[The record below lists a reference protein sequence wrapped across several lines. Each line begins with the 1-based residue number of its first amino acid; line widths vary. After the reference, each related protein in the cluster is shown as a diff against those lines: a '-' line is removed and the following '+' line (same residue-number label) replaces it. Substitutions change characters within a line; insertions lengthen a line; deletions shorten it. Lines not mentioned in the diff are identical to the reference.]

1 MTLEEEKKEK
11 NKINAKRCLFG
22 KSDPEHVHQ
31 QYNSM
36 LNEHLKKAEEEWN
49 FDFEREDPTLSESA
63 RYKWECVRSKSVPPM
78 YRSSRIHDP
87 KPKRYSKC
95 DLRANEQANVSSA
108 TRQTRTANRTYV
120 ASPNK
125 RKPRSANM
133 QTGVRCKSKKQR
145 SILELMP
152 AKRMTR
158 NITHVIKKSSEM
170 ANEKPD
176 TPTRPNRYNQSVG
189 NTSPERI
196 FGVLTR
202 STSRVHTR
210 STARRHIIV

>member
-1 MTLEEEKKEK
+1 MTLEEDKKEK

-31 QYNSM
+31 QYNLM
-36 LNEHLKKAEEEWN
+36 LNEHLKQAEEEWN

-95 DLRANEQANVSSA
+95 DLRANNEQANTSSST

-120 ASPNK
+120 GSPNK
-125 RKPRSANM
+125 RKPRK
-133 QTGVRCKSKKQR
+133 QTDMHSGVRSKSKKQR
-145 SILELMP
+145 SILGKWQKNKFEYPWKLGSL
-152 AKRMTR
+152 
-158 NITHVIKKSSEM
+158 I
-170 ANEKPD
+170 
-176 TPTRPNRYNQSVG
+176 
-189 NTSPERI
+189 
-196 FGVLTR
+196 
-202 STSRVHTR
+202 
-210 STARRHIIV
+210 